1 MKILARLKVVL
12 AGVALMVALGIGT
25 GFAQGGAGPLL
36 LVANQGDHTL
46 SLIDPAAGKQIAA
59 VPVGGVT
66 GHEVAV
72 SADGKMAFVP
82 IYGDSGVGRAGTDGS
97 SMSVIDLA
105 TRKVVGSVDFGHGVR
120 PHMPLVEPVSG
131 MLYVTTE
138 LDKAVTI
145 IDPKTLK
152 IAGKIPT
159 GQEQSHMLV
168 VTRDGKRGYTANVGP
183 GTVSVLD
190 MAARKTVAVIPISGM
205 TQRISISRDESMV
218 FTADQTKP
226 QMAVID
232 AATNKVKTWIP
243 LPAVGYGS
251 APTLD
256 GRWLL
261 VQMGPAKQV
270 AVIDLGTM
278 KVARTIDV
286 PAGSGEILMRPD
298 GKVAYVSCP
307 IDGKVA
313 EIDLATWKV
322 AKLIDA
328 GAKADG
334 LAWVK

>member
-1 MKILARLKVVL
+1 MKIMVRLAIGL
-12 AGVALMVALGIGT
+12 AGVAMMVGT
-25 GFAQGGAGPLL
+25 GVAQGGGGPLL
-36 LVANQGDHTL
+36 LVANQGDRTL
-46 SLIDPAAGKQIAA
+46 SLIDPVVGKQIAA

-72 SADGKMAFVP
+72 SADGKLAYVP
-82 IYGDSGVGRAGTDGS
+82 IYGDSGVGKPGTDGS
-97 SMSVIDLA
+97 SMAVIDLA

-138 LDKAVTI
+138 LDKAVTV

-152 IAGKIPT
+152 IVGKIPT

-168 VTRDGKRGYTANVGP
+168 VSHDGKLGYTANVGP

-190 MAARKTVAVIPISGM
+190 MAARKTVAVIPVAGT
-205 TQRISISRDESMV
+205 TQRISMSRDGSMV

-226 QMAVID
+226 QVAVID
-232 AATNKVKTWIP
+232 TATNEVKSWIA
-243 LPAVGYGS
+243 LPWVGYGS
-251 APTLD
+251 TPTVD

-261 VQMGPAKQV
+261 VGMGPAKQV
-270 AVIDLGTM
+270 AVIDLDTM
-278 KVARTIDV
+278 KVAKTIDV

-322 AKLIDA
+322 ARVIDA

>member
-1 MKILARLKVVL
+1 MARSTLVL
-12 AGVALMVALGIGT
+12 AGVAMMAAT
-25 GFAQGGAGPLL
+25 GVGVGVAQGGSRPLL

-46 SLIDPAAGKQIAA
+46 SLIDPVAGKQIAA
-59 VPVGGVT
+59 VPMGGVT

-72 SADGKMAFVP
+72 SADSKLAYVP

-97 SMSVIDLA
+97 SMAVIDLA
-105 TRKVVGSVDFGHGVR
+105 TRKVINTVDFGYGVR

-138 LDKAVTI
+138 LDKAVTV

-152 IAGKIPT
+152 IVGKIPT

-168 VTRDGKRGYTANVGP
+168 VTHDGKRGYTSNVGP

-190 MAARKTVAVIPISGM
+190 MATRTTVTVIPVSG
-205 TQRISISRDESMV
+205 TVQRISLSRDQSMV

-226 QMAVID
+226 QVAAID
-232 AATNKVKTWIP
+232 TATNKVKSWIP

-251 APTLD
+251 ASTLD
-256 GRWLL
+256 GKWLL

-270 AVIDLGTM
+270 AVIDLGVM

-286 PAGSGEILMRPD
+286 PAGSGEILMSPD

-313 EIDLATWKV
+313 EIDLTTWKV
-322 AKLIDA
+322 ARLIDA
-328 GAKADG
+328 GSKADG
-334 LAWVK
+334 MAWVK

>member
-1 MKILARLKVVL
+1 
-12 AGVALMVALGIGT
+12 MVALAGLSMG
-25 GFAQGGAGPLL
+25 GGMGMAQGANKPLL
-36 LVANQGDHTL
+36 LVANQADHTL
-46 SLIDPAAGKQIAA
+46 SLIDPVAGKQIAA
-59 VPVGGVT
+59 VPVGGIT

-72 SADGKMAFVP
+72 SPDGKFAFVP

-97 SMSVIDLA
+97 SMAVIDLGA
-105 TRKVVGSVDFGHGVR
+105 RKVVASVDFGHGVR
-120 PHMPLVEPVSG
+120 PHMPLYDPVSG

-138 LDKAVTI
+138 LDKAVAI

-152 IAGKIPT
+152 IVGKIPT
-159 GQEQSHMLV
+159 GQDQSHMLV
-168 VTRDGKRGYTANVGP
+168 VSRDGKRGYTANVGP

-190 MAARKTVAVIPISGM
+190 MAARKTIAVIPISGM
-205 TQRISISRDESMV
+205 TQRISMSRDGSMV
-218 FTADQTKP
+218 FTEDQTKP
-226 QMAVID
+226 QVSVID
-232 AATNKVKTWIP
+232 TATNKVKTWIP

-251 APTLD
+251 TPTLD

-261 VQMGPAKQV
+261 VQMGAAKQV

-322 AKLIDA
+322 VRLIDA
-328 GAKADG
+328 GNKADG

>member
-1 MKILARLKVVL
+1 MKITAGVVL
-12 AGVALMVALGIGT
+12 LVAGMVPGAVPAMAQSGT
-25 GFAQGGAGPLL
+25 L

-46 SLIDPAAGKQIAA
+46 SLIDAAAGKQIAA

-72 SADGKMAFVP
+72 SADGKLAFVP

-105 TRKVVGSVDFGHGVR
+105 ARKVVGTVDFGHGVR
-120 PHMPLVEPVSG
+120 PHMPLVEPATG

-138 LDKAVTI
+138 LDKAVTV

-152 IAGKIPT
+152 IVGKIAT
-159 GQEQSHMLV
+159 GQDQSHMLV
-168 VTRDGKRGYTANVGP
+168 VSHDGKRGYTANVGP

-190 MAARKTVAVIPISGM
+190 MSGRKTVAVIPVSGA
-205 TQRISISRDESMV
+205 TQRISMSRDGSMV
-218 FTADQTKP
+218 FTADQKKP

-232 AATNKVKTWIP
+232 TATNTVKSWIP

-251 APTLD
+251 AVTFD

-261 VQMGPAKQV
+261 VQMGSVKQV
-270 AVIDLGTM
+270 AVVDLGTM

-286 PAGSGEILMRPD
+286 AAGSGEILMRPD

-307 IDGKVA
+307 VDGKVA
-313 EIDLATWKV
+313 EIDLTDWKV
-322 AKLIDA
+322 TRLIDA
-328 GAKADG
+328 GNKADG

>member
-1 MKILARLKVVL
+1 
-12 AGVALMVALGIGT
+12 
-25 GFAQGGAGPLL
+25 
-36 LVANQGDHTL
+36 
-46 SLIDPAAGKQIAA
+46 
-59 VPVGGVT
+59 
-66 GHEVAV
+66 
-72 SADGKMAFVP
+72 
-82 IYGDSGVGRAGTDGS
+82 
-97 SMSVIDLA
+97 
-105 TRKVVGSVDFGHGVR
+105 
-120 PHMPLVEPVSG
+120 
-131 MLYVTTE
+131 
-138 LDKAVTI
+138 
-145 IDPKTLK
+145 
-152 IAGKIPT
+152 
-159 GQEQSHMLV
+159 
-168 VTRDGKRGYTANVGP
+168 
-183 GTVSVLD
+183 
-190 MAARKTVAVIPISGM
+190 M

>member
-1 MKILARLKVVL
+1 
-12 AGVALMVALGIGT
+12 MVALAGLSMG
-25 GFAQGGAGPLL
+25 GGMGMAQGANKPLL
-36 LVANQGDHTL
+36 LVANQADHTL
-46 SLIDPAAGKQIAA
+46 SLIDPVAGKQIAA
-59 VPVGGVT
+59 VPVGGIT

-72 SADGKMAFVP
+72 SPDGKFAFVP

-97 SMSVIDLA
+97 SMAVIDLGA
-105 TRKVVGSVDFGHGVR
+105 RKVVASVDFGHGVR
-120 PHMPLVEPVSG
+120 PHMPLYDPVSG

-138 LDKAVTI
+138 LDKAVAI

-152 IAGKIPT
+152 IVGKIPT
-159 GQEQSHMLV
+159 GQDQSHMLV
-168 VTRDGKRGYTANVGP
+168 VSRDGKRGYTANVGP

-190 MAARKTVAVIPISGM
+190 MAARKTIAVIPISGM
-205 TQRISISRDESMV
+205 TQRISMSRDGSMV
-218 FTADQTKP
+218 FTEDQTKP
-226 QMAVID
+226 QVAVID
-232 AATNKVKTWIP
+232 TATNKVKTWIP

-251 APTLD
+251 TPTLD

-261 VQMGPAKQV
+261 VQMGAAKQV

-322 AKLIDA
+322 VRLIDA
-328 GAKADG
+328 GNKADG